1 MMRFVPLLI
10 AATALAGCSLA
21 PKYAR
26 TELPVPPSWPVGDA
40 YLRQSE
46 AALPAITYR
55 DVFRDPRLQAVIVQA
70 LANNRDLRV
79 AAANIAAARAQY
91 RIQRADLLPQVDAS
105 GRYSY
110 SDGGNG
116 ARSTAT
122 SGTGTGDSGTGTGT
136 GGTGT
141 GTGTGTGA
149 GGTVVSSSSSNS
161 SFSVDLGS
169 TAFELDLFGRIRSLT
184 GAALNRYFETEAA
197 ARATRLTL
205 VGDIANAWLTYAAD
219 QSLLKIAQDT
229 AASAERS
236 VTLTT
241 ARLRGGIAPRTDLRQ
256 AQQILFTAQSDLAEQ
271 RTALAQD
278 VNALQ
283 LLVGAPVDPSLLP
296 ASIDQAFPTVA
307 TLPAG
312 LDSGILL
319 RRPDVVEAEY
329 ALRAANAEIGAA
341 RAELFPRVS
350 LTGLLGFASNA
361 LSSLF
366 TGGAFNYSVAPS
378 VSYPIFRAGA
388 GVAGVAYSK
397 AQRDAALATY
407 EKSIQTA
414 FQETSDALA
423 RAGTLDDQLRANRNF
438 ADAAADTYRLTE
450 ARYRGGIDTF
460 LSSLDAQR
468 SLYTAQRNLV
478 ATLLV
483 GGQNRVTLYR
493 VLGGDSTLEATAGG
507 PKLVSASGN
516 PQPETNLNDSERSFT
531 RSKSRR
537 YALLAAPPSRQWPAA
552 VLACTSSA
560 DPAPKQ
566 RQLVISTS

>member
-1 MMRFVPLLI
+1 MMRSLI
-10 AATALAGCSLA
+10 LILAASTALAGCSLA

-55 DVFRDPRLQAVIVQA
+55 DVFRDPRLQQIITQA
-70 LANNRDLRV
+70 LANNRNLRV
-79 AAANIAAARAQY
+79 AAANIAATRAQY
-91 RIQRADLLPQVDAS
+91 RIQRADLFPQIDAS

-110 SDGGNG
+110 SGGGNG

-122 SGTGTGDSGTGTGT
+122 SGGGTGTGTGTGT

-141 GTGTGTGA
+141 GGTGTGGTGTGGTGTGTGGTGTGGTGTGGIGTGGTGA
-149 GGTVVSSSSSNS
+149 GGTVISSSNS
-161 SFSVDLGS
+161 NSAFSVDLGT

-184 GAALNRYFETEAA
+184 GAALDRYFATEAA

-205 VGDIANAWLTYAAD
+205 VGDIADAWLTYASD

-229 AASAERS
+229 VASSQRS
-236 VTLTT
+236 VTLTN
-241 ARLRGGIAPRTDLRQ
+241 ARLRGGVSPRTDLRQ
-256 AQQILFTAQSDLAEQ
+256 AQQILYTAQADLAAQ

-283 LLVGAPVDPSLLP
+283 LLVGAPVDTALLP
-296 ASIDQAFPTVA
+296 VSIEQALPTVA

-319 RRPDVVEAEY
+319 RRPDVVQAEY
-329 ALRAANAEIGAA
+329 ELRATNGEIGAA
-341 RAELFPRVS
+341 RAQLFPRIS
-350 LTGLLGFASNA
+350 LTGLVGFASTA

-366 TGGAFNYSVAPS
+366 SGGAFNYSVAPS
-378 VSYPIFRAGA
+378 VSYPIFQAGA
-388 GVAGVAYSK
+388 GIANVAFTR

-407 EKSIQTA
+407 ELSIQTA
-414 FQETSDALA
+414 FQETADALA
-423 RAGTLDDQLRANRNF
+423 RQGTIADQLQANQNF
-438 ADAAADTYRLTE
+438 ANAALDTFRLSD

-460 LSSLDAQR
+460 LNSLDAQR

-478 ATLLV
+478 ATQLV
-483 GGQNRVTLYR
+483 GASNRVTLYR
-493 VLGGDSTLEATAGG
+493 VLGGDSSLEATA
-507 PKLVSASGN
+507 SG
-516 PQPETNLNDSERSFT
+516 PQPVTQGG
-531 RSKSRR
+531 
-537 YALLAAPPSRQWPAA
+537 APRPE
-552 VLACTSSA
+552 
-560 DPAPKQ
+560 
-566 RQLVISTS
+566 